1 MKKSIVLPVFLA
13 LAIALAACA
22 PAAAPATQAPA
33 PTKAPATMA
42 PATGATKAT
51 EAPALKDIV
60 DTAVA
65 AGSFKTLAT
74 ALQAAG
80 LVDALKG
87 RGPFTVF
94 APTDEA
100 FAKLPAGTL
109 EALLKDPKT
118 LAEVLKY
125 HVVSGAV
132 KAADVVKLN
141 EAKSLQGEPIA
152 IKVDG
157 GKVMVNGANV
167 VSTDIET
174 SNGIIHVI
182 DSVILPPSMAKAEAK
197 TPAMDIVDTAVAA
210 GSFKTLAAA
219 LQAAGLVEALK
230 GEGPFT
236 VFAPTDEAFAKLP
249 AGTVDALLKDPK
261 ALGDI
266 LKYHVVAGKVMASDV
281 VKLSSADTLL
291 GKPVTITVNGDKVM
305 IGNANVVKTDIETS
319 NGVIHVIDTVLL
331 PPAADAMSEA
341 PTKDIV
347 DTAVAAGNFKTL
359 AAALK
364 AAGLIDALKGAGPF
378 TVFAPTDEAFAALP
392 KGTLEALLK
401 DPKKLGDI
409 LKYHVVAGKVLAAD
423 AAKLTEAKTLEGAPI
438 KISVKDGKVFI
449 NDAQVT
455 TADILTTNGVIHVI
469 NKVILPPQ

>member
-22 PAAAPATQAPA
+22 PTAAPAPTQAPA
-33 PTKAPATMA
+33 PTKAAATEA
-42 PATGATKAT
+42 PKAT
-51 EAPALKDIV
+51 EAPAMKDIV

-80 LVDALKG
+80 LVEALKG
-87 RGPFTVF
+87 AGPFTVF

-100 FAKLPAGTL
+100 FAKLPAGTV
-109 EALLKDPKT
+109 EGLLKDPKA
-118 LAEVLKY
+118 LAEILKY

-132 KAADVVKLN
+132 KAADVVKLS

-182 DSVILPPSMAKAEAK
+182 DAVILPPSMAKADSKVE
-197 TPAMDIVDTAVAA
+197 AMDIVDTAVAA

-236 VFAPTDEAFAKLP
+236 VFAPTDEAFAALP
-249 AGTVDALLKDPK
+249 AGTVEGLLKDPK
-261 ALGDI
+261 AL
-266 LKYHVVAGKVMASDV
+266 A
-281 VKLSSADTLL
+281 
-291 GKPVTITVNGDKVM
+291 
-305 IGNANVVKTDIETS
+305 E
-319 NGVIHVIDTVLL
+319 
-331 PPAADAMSEA
+331 
-341 PTKDIV
+341 
-347 DTAVAAGNFKTL
+347 
-359 AAALK
+359 
-364 AAGLIDALKGAGPF
+364 
-378 TVFAPTDEAFAALP
+378 
-392 KGTLEALLK
+392 
-401 DPKKLGDI
+401 I

-423 AAKLTEAKTLEGAPI
+423 AAKLTEAKTLQGSPI
-438 KISVKDGKVFI
+438 AISVKDGKVMI
-449 NDAQVT
+449 NDAEVIS
-455 TADILTTNGVIHVI
+455 ADVMAKNGVIHVI
-469 NKVILPPQ
+469 NKVILPPAADAMSAAPTKDIVDTAVAAGSFKTLAAALQAAGLVETLKGAGPFTVFAPTDEAFAKLPAGTVEALLKDPKALAEILKYHVVSGKVMAADAAKLTEAKTLQGSLIKISVKDGKVYINDAQVTTADIETSNGVIHVIDTVLLPK

>member
-22 PAAAPATQAPA
+22 PAAAPAPTQAPA
-33 PTKAPATMA
+33 PTKAA
-42 PATGATKAT
+42 AT
-51 EAPALKDIV
+51 EAPAMKDIV

-87 RGPFTVF
+87 AGPFTVF

-100 FAKLPAGTL
+100 FAKLPAGTV
-109 EALLKDPKT
+109 EGLLKDPKA
-118 LAEVLKY
+118 LAEILKY

-132 KAADVVKLN
+132 KAADVVKLS

-182 DSVILPPSMAKAEAK
+182 DAVIMPPSMAKAEDK
-197 TPAMDIVDTAVAA
+197 MEAMDIVDTAVGA

-219 LQAAGLVEALK
+219 LTAAGLVDALK

-236 VFAPTDEAFAKLP
+236 VFAPTDEAFAALP
-249 AGTVDALLKDPK
+249 AGTVEGLLKDPK
-261 ALGDI
+261 AL
-266 LKYHVVAGKVMASDV
+266 A
-281 VKLSSADTLL
+281 
-291 GKPVTITVNGDKVM
+291 
-305 IGNANVVKTDIETS
+305 E
-319 NGVIHVIDTVLL
+319 
-331 PPAADAMSEA
+331 
-341 PTKDIV
+341 
-347 DTAVAAGNFKTL
+347 
-359 AAALK
+359 
-364 AAGLIDALKGAGPF
+364 
-378 TVFAPTDEAFAALP
+378 
-392 KGTLEALLK
+392 
-401 DPKKLGDI
+401 I

-423 AAKLTEAKTLEGAPI
+423 AAKLTEAKTLQGSPI
-438 KISVKDGKVFI
+438 AISVKDGKLMI
-449 NDAQVT
+449 NDAEVIS
-455 TADILTTNGVIHVI
+455 ADVMAKNGVIHVI
-469 NKVILPPQ
+469 NKVILPPAEGAMMDEKKDIVDTAVAAGTFKTLAAALEAAGLVETLKGAGPFTVFAPTDEAFAKLPAGTVEALLKDPKALAEILKYHVVAGKVMAADAAKLTEAKTVQGSPIKISVKDGKVYINDAQVTTADIETSNGVIHVIDTVILPPQ

>member
-1 MKKSIVLPVFLA
+1 MKKSIFVPVLLA
-13 LAIALAACA
+13 LTIVLAACA
-22 PAAAPATQAPA
+22 PAAAPAPAPA
-33 PTKAPATMA
+33 PTQAP
-42 PATGATKAT
+42 TKVEPTAVP
-51 EAPALKDIV
+51 EMKKDIV

-87 RGPFTVF
+87 AGPFTVF

-109 EALLKDPKT
+109 DALLKDPKA
-118 LAEVLKY
+118 LGEVLKY

-132 KAADVVKLN
+132 KAADVVKLS

-167 VSTDIET
+167 VTTDIET

-182 DSVILPPSMAKAEAK
+182 DAVILPPSMAKAEDKMEAK
-197 TPAMDIVDTAVAA
+197 DIVDTAVAA

-236 VFAPTDEAFAKLP
+236 VFAPTDEAFAALP
-249 AGTVDALLKDPK
+249 AGTVEGLLKDPK
-261 ALGDI
+261 AL
-266 LKYHVVAGKVMASDV
+266 A
-281 VKLSSADTLL
+281 
-291 GKPVTITVNGDKVM
+291 
-305 IGNANVVKTDIETS
+305 E
-319 NGVIHVIDTVLL
+319 
-331 PPAADAMSEA
+331 
-341 PTKDIV
+341 
-347 DTAVAAGNFKTL
+347 
-359 AAALK
+359 
-364 AAGLIDALKGAGPF
+364 
-378 TVFAPTDEAFAALP
+378 
-392 KGTLEALLK
+392 
-401 DPKKLGDI
+401 I

-423 AAKLTEAKTLEGAPI
+423 AAKLTEAETLQGAPI
-438 KISVKDGKVFI
+438 AISVKDGKVMI
-449 NDAQVT
+449 NDAEVV
-455 TADILTTNGVIHVI
+455 TADVMAKNGVIHVI
-469 NKVILPPQ
+469 NKVILPPAEGAMMDKKMDIVDTAVAAGSFKTLAAALQAAGLVETLKGAGPFTVFAPTDEAFAALPAGTVEGLLKDPKALAEILTYHVVSGKVMAADAAKLTEAKTVQGAPIKISVKDGKVYINDAQVTTADIETSNGVIHVINAVLLPPK

>member
-22 PAAAPATQAPA
+22 PAAAPAPTQAPA
-33 PTKAPATMA
+33 PTKAPTTQAAATEA
-42 PATGATKAT
+42 PKAT

-60 DTAVA
+60 DTAVT

-87 RGPFTVF
+87 KGPFTVF

-100 FAKLPAGTL
+100 FAKLPKETL
-109 EALLKDPKT
+109 AALLKDPKT
-118 LAEVLKY
+118 LGEILKY

-132 KAADVVKLN
+132 KAADVVKLS
-141 EAKSLQGEPIA
+141 EAKTLQGEPVT

-157 GKVMVNGANV
+157 STVMINDAKVVKA
-167 VSTDIET
+167 DIET
-174 SNGIIHVI
+174 SNGVIHVI
-182 DSVILPPSMAKAEAK
+182 DTVMMPPSMAMSDKK
-197 TPAMDIVDTAVAA
+197 DIVDTAVAA

-219 LQAAGLVEALK
+219 LQAAGLVDTLK
-230 GEGPFT
+230 GAGPFT

-249 AGTVDALLKDPK
+249 AGTVEALLKDPK

-281 VKLSSADTLL
+281 VKLTSADTLL

-305 IGNANVVKTDIETS
+305 IGDANVVKADIETS

-331 PPAADAMSEA
+331 PPAVDSMSQA
-341 PTKDIV
+341 PTMDIV
-347 DTAVAAGNFKTL
+347 DTAIAAGNFKTL

-364 AAGLIDALKGAGPF
+364 AAGLVDALKGAGPF
-378 TVFAPTDEAFAALP
+378 TVFAPTDDAFAALP
-392 KGTLEALLK
+392 KNTLEALLK

-423 AAKLTEAKTLEGAPI
+423 AAKLTEAKSLEGAPI
-438 KISVKDGKVFI
+438 KITVKDGKVFI
-449 NDAQVT
+449 NDAEVT